1 MNEWMG
7 PDINVVGP
15 LQLPPNDE
23 FSILESSHF
32 YGKFMER
39 ENQNWASGNIPILI
53 FSDYNRYKHG
63 EIISAFNLYECLE
76 Q

>member
-32 YGKFMER
+32 YGKFTER
-39 ENQNWASGNIPILI
+39 QNQNWASDNILCN
-53 FSDYNRYKHG
+53 YNQYKHG
-63 EIISAFNLYECLE
+63 EIIAAFNLY
-76 Q
+76 